1 MIAEQGGKM
10 LEFERKLPSDS
21 SKAPAKGSD
30 FVVFSCCFY
39 YRKMFIARLQQNL
52 AWFAP
57 ASFRQMENGA
67 WSKMGL
73 DQALGL
79 KKKKNSAKYSDPG
92 CHCSCNLDFSGSGWA
107 PNETNFSKKKPAG
120 EGLFPASPNFLS
132 ERKKQTSSTV
142 ALR

>member
-1 MIAEQGGKM
+1 MPNKG
-10 LEFERKLPSDS
+10 ERCWN
-21 SKAPAKGSD
+21 SKESCHRIHQRHQQRGVISL
-30 FVVFSCCFY
+30 FSVVVFIIEKCS
-39 YRKMFIARLQQNL
+39 LQDCSKIWLGSHQL
-52 AWFAP
+52 PFAK
-57 ASFRQMENGA
+57 MENGA

-107 PNETNFSKKKPAG
+107 PNETNFSKKKKPAG